1 MLKFTIFLLYLT
13 NISIGSPVKPD
24 QLTLLHVPDCGEELI
39 KKVLPRESVKSQCN
53 FTLSIDAEL
62 KAVEKFCLA
71 LHFQVLEFCHNG
83 GSIGNANEANE
94 VS

>member
-1 MLKFTIFLLYLT
+1 MLRFTIFLFYLT
-13 NISIGSPVKPD
+13 NFSLGSPVKSD
-24 QLTLLHVPDCGEELI
+24 QLTLLQVPDCSEQLLN
-39 KKVLPRESVKSQCN
+39 KVLPQELAKKQCSL
-53 FTLSIDAEL
+53 TLNIDAEL

-83 GSIGNANEANE
+83 GSIGNANGAKE

>member
-13 NISIGSPVKPD
+13 NFSIGSPVKPD
-24 QLTLLHVPDCGEELI
+24 QLTLLHVPDCSEELI
-39 KKVLPRESVKSQCN
+39 KQVLPQELVKTQCN
-53 FTLSIDAEL
+53 FTLKIDAEL

-71 LHFQVLEFCHNG
+71 LHFQVLKFCHNDG
-83 GSIGNANEANE
+83 NVGNANEAKE